1 MAAILVVD
9 DDRSIARIIGRYLE
23 QAGYRADLAGDGTG
37 ALAALADKRYDLI
50 VLDVLLP
57 DTTGLEVCRRIRGQ
71 KYSDNDQR
79 LTTGSDVPILML
91 SALGLTDDIVDGLR
105 CGADDYIVK
114 PFEPRELVER
124 VRALLRRSSEH
135 QVNTL
140 IAAGDLVLDDT
151 CNQIICREKPL
162 SLTRRE
168 HDLLA
173 HLIRHPE
180 HLFSRDDLL
189 TAVWGWDFTGN
200 DRAVDLCILRVRKK
214 LEAAGCRH
222 ASIET
227 MRGSGYRLHASKV
240 QQK

>member
-1 MAAILVVD
+1 MTTILVVD

-23 QAGYRADLAGDGTG
+23 QAGYMADLAGNGAE
-37 ALAALADKRYDLI
+37 ALAALAVKQYDLI
-50 VLDVLLP
+50 ILDVLLP
-57 DTTGLEVCRRIRGQ
+57 DTTGLEICRSVRQQ
-71 KYSDNDQR
+71 KSGFDGLPLSSGPD
-79 LTTGSDVPILML
+79 LPILML

-114 PFEPRELVER
+114 PFEPRELTER
-124 VRALLRRSSEH
+124 VRTLLRRSREH
-135 QVNTL
+135 QAKTM
-140 IAAGDLVLDDT
+140 IATGDLVLDET
-151 CNQIICREKPL
+151 CNQIICREEPL

-168 HDLLA
+168 YDLLA

-189 TAVWGWDFTGN
+189 TAVWGWDFAGN
-200 DRAVDLCILRVRKK
+200 DRVVDLCILRVRKK

-227 MRGSGYRLHASKV
+227 RRGSGYQLHVSKV
-240 QQK
+240 